1 MESMQELEGQHEP
14 VSIVG
19 MGCRWAGGVTSP
31 TGLWELLRNNKDG
44 WRKFDEPRFSAEGF
58 HHPNQDRPGS
68 LRTEGGFLVEEDAR
82 LFDNAFFGITA
93 REVETMDPSQRKLL
107 EVVYEAFENG
117 GETWESISN
126 SRTGVY
132 IGSNSLDH
140 TLIQARDW
148 ESPRSYA
155 ATGADASLL
164 ANRISYIFNLHGP
177 SLAMNTAC
185 SSSMYALHMAVSA
198 IRNGDCDGAIV
209 AAANWITDP
218 SLQSVLDKLGAL
230 SPTSRCHTF
239 DASADGYA
247 RGEGFA
253 AIYLKKSSIA
263 VLEKMP
269 IRAMI
274 RGTAI
279 NANGRTGG
287 ITRSSTEGQ
296 EDVIR
301 RAYENS
307 GNLPFSDTAFFEC
320 HGTGTQ
326 AGDPIEVEAIG
337 NVFASS
343 RSKARKDRLL
353 IGSVKPSLGHTEGAS
368 AIASIMKVVLS
379 LEAGEVPPTFGVKDL
394 NTHID
399 FEKARVEVVRD
410 HTAQWPEGKLRRA
423 SINSFGFGGANGHCV
438 IDHVNVVLPGYTKPG
453 ILARPAAAPRSA
465 TNPVNPVNPPSS
477 PPRPS
482 GIPKLQRSA
491 TIGTPIATAMNSTNG
506 QANGQTSANSSGSSN
521 APAIGR
527 QSSISRISRRKSRVL
542 TKSDKS
548 DKFETQSVS
557 DKKKNA
563 SMDWVTSK
571 LGSMFHSSNANS
583 ARPPTAGPNG
593 ASLNGDYFGSAA
605 LTSPAPVSG
614 NSGMSSLTCPVRYN
628 AGGPQ
633 KTMKADAT
641 TRQLVLLPF
650 SAHNASSLKLNIDA
664 LSATSSRWPLADIA
678 YTLGCKRSRL
688 QQRTFRVVD
697 KDDVASGLALEQRVF
712 TSPDHASNLAFVFS
726 GQGTQWHAMGAELFQ
741 YAAFRTVIAYLDQ
754 VLHAHAHP
762 GRTSTTMWRIANVLS
777 GACEPDCVQSP
788 AVSQV
793 VCTAVQIGVVDLLAS
808 WGVRPVAVV
817 GHSAGEMAAAYAS
830 GRITAA
836 EAITAAYFHGQ
847 AVAKNRKKGAMLAVG
862 LGAGQVAP
870 YLEGWEEQVQAAAL
884 NSPASVALSGDEDA
898 IMALSNKLTED
909 GVFNRVLS
917 TAGNAYHSR
926 HMKALGNDYSAI
938 LLDGIDRIRKLGLL
952 NPANRYRPVPWVS
965 SVTPHKTMASDGQN
979 LTAAYWRANL
989 ESPVRFT
996 EAVTNMMALPLAG
1009 EKTIDVLIE
1018 IGPHPT
1024 LKGPLEQILKSAGKL
1039 VPYAS
1044 TLQRNTRGMESVLSL
1059 AGTLFSLNA
1068 EIDMAAVNAMDEEP
1082 GRLSH
1087 GCTAIDLPKY
1097 QFSYGPISYYES
1109 RPSKEFRLRKVLRHD
1124 LLGSKLPGT
1133 SKLQPQWRNM
1143 LRLKDVPWLSD
1154 HRLIP
1159 DAVLPA
1165 AGFIAMAIEAA
1176 TRVYQEI
1183 PDALQIT
1190 GFSLRKLDIETAL
1203 RLPEDDAG
1211 IEVMFSMTQVEG
1223 STAKSPAWASFAIS
1237 SVSRD
1242 SSEWTEHC
1250 TGTIRVDVAE
1260 PDAIEAM
1267 STEMDARHPET
1278 RAWYNKFAE
1287 IGLGYGPTF
1296 QPLSDLRV
1304 DPYRGLAQANIK
1316 LNSSEG
1322 TMHGESKYLIHPAAL
1337 DGAFQLGLIACYGGQ
1352 VEKASTAF
1360 VPVHLSQMYVNAG
1373 LGREAAVA
1381 VAQGKIQ
1388 GLRGA
1393 YIDLQLMDKG
1403 GRVALHVERLRCL
1416 GFKESK
1422 KSAKEIEAKKP
1433 FCSPFTRVAWKPDIR
1448 KLNNRQMRDLFVRGG
1463 DGPQPNGELQHW
1475 VAWLK
1480 HCGEEDQRP
1489 NMVHA
1494 RRLSPEER
1502 HQLLGKLSEEVGD
1515 KPEVEAA
1522 KRLHKN
1528 IGDILTGHNSGID
1541 VLVPGGLLN
1550 SLYDVGHVIS
1560 GAFPQLANV
1569 MDCLG
1574 HTNPNMRVLEIG
1586 AGTGSATRV
1595 TMGALHGPNGI
1606 KRYGSYTFTDTSA
1619 GFLTSAQQGFMSGYR
1634 DVNYAVLDIEQDPL
1648 ENGFEPVYDVIVACE
1663 TIHATQSMDKTLAH
1677 CHRLLKPGGKLVLVE
1692 NTRMRVLLTLLYGTL
1707 AGYWLGTNDG
1717 RTEGPFMNQETWDVF
1732 LRKAGFSGAEL
1743 VLDDYERPTNTTSVI
1758 VSTKTA
1764 DNVEQAGPA
1773 KDMNDM
1779 DGLITPATNG
1789 VVHLLLGTDR
1799 VQPPLLKTVAEEFE
1813 HRGIA
1818 TKTTLLEDVL
1828 ETVPAG
1834 ARVVAF
1840 LCTEDNLLLGDE
1852 QRLKAFQYLAK
1863 TAESMVWL
1871 TSSGMVKGRNAVA
1884 GFMVGLM
1891 RTIATENPT
1900 GRFLSID
1907 IDAENFEFAEADDAD
1922 EQRFDLA
1929 RGVVDQEISLY
1940 REGSSADD
1948 GEPKDRELAWQDGC
1962 MWVSRVVPDTGLGAY
1977 AEPIKTPSGCGYD
1990 MVSLGK
1996 LGPVRAAFETPG
2008 NLNSLYFRAYTEMM
2022 QPIPADHIEV
2032 RVRAVGLNWKDL
2044 GLSSGRFDADGSNLS
2059 SEYAGSITRVGSA
2072 VTNLAVG
2079 DRVYGIGRGHFGN
2092 FTCVPAAFAQKLRP
2106 TDKSVEM
2113 ATMPLVYATAVYA
2126 FQYVARIRKGH
2137 KVLIQSATGGL
2148 GLAAIQVAQSKG
2160 GEIYCT
2166 VSSSEKKKFLVENG
2180 IPEDHIFSS
2189 RDTKA
2194 LLRAA
2199 KQCGAKGGFDVILS
2213 TAVGGDSLHQA
2224 FKALAPMGH
2233 LVDVGRL
2240 DVLGSKELGLEL
2252 FQKNANF
2259 SSFDLNLVLDNDPEL
2274 GGELMEAVNDLY
2286 QVGFITP
2293 IHPVTCSDIAELDKT
2308 LVGFAKGVHIGKLV
2322 VSFQN
2327 PKSQVKVVR
2336 EPKSMVFRPDAR
2348 YVITGGLGGLGRGII
2363 RWMVDRGA
2371 RDFTVLS
2378 RRGLTT
2384 PEAHLL
2390 VKDLEARGVRIDCI
2404 MCDVSNR
2411 EDALKAVSESSGQPI
2426 KGVVHAAMSLTD
2438 LTFDKLTIDQWRD
2451 GFAAKALG
2459 TVNLHEAVESL
2470 PLDFFVM
2477 VTSTESIWAPPAQAA
2492 YVAANNFQDYFARY
2506 RRNLGLP
2513 ASTVSYGLV
2522 ADVGSDFRDQ
2532 TVGIEDMYARNRAL
2546 VISEHQLLAQ
2556 LEPAF
2561 LYSVPYKTV
2570 ASQWIGKHT
2579 DPLSAAN
2586 LYTCMDPAALAKL
2599 GTAAAAAANA
2609 PPPPR
2614 WYGDGRVALIMRAME
2629 DSQRAAASGSETT
2642 PGAGK
2647 SAVAQLRD
2655 AFDQGVSAGPASR
2668 AKTVELVVHGIVRTV
2683 ADMLFVDAASVNA
2696 AKSVAEHGVDSLLAA
2711 ELKSW
2716 FGQALRANV
2725 SVERLLDAGLSIKS
2739 LAEEVVDRALK
2750 G

>member
-19 MGCRWAGGVTSP
+19 MGCRWAGGVSSP

-44 WRKFDEPRFSAEGF
+44 WRKFDEPRFSSEAY
-58 HHPNQDRPGS
+58 HHPNQNRPGS
-68 LRTEGGFLVEEDAR
+68 TRTEGGFLVEEDAR
-82 LFDNAFFGITA
+82 LFDNAFFGITDD
-93 REVETMDPSQRKLL
+93 EVETMDPSQRKLL

-117 GETWESISN
+117 GETWESIAN

-132 IGSNSLDH
+132 IGNISLDH
-140 TLIQARDW
+140 ILIQARDW
-148 ESPRSYA
+148 ESPKSHA
-155 ATGADASLL
+155 AIGADTSVL

-218 SLQSVLDKLGAL
+218 SMQFVLDKLGAL

-253 AIYLKKSSIA
+253 ALYLKKSSIA

-287 ITRSSTEGQ
+287 ITHPNTGGQ

-301 RAYENS
+301 KAYENA

-337 NVFASS
+337 NVFAPS

-379 LEAGEVPPTFGVKDL
+379 LEAGEVPPTFGVKNL
-394 NTHID
+394 NTQID
-399 FEKARVEVVRD
+399 FDKARVEVVRD
-410 HTAQWPEGKLRRA
+410 HTVQWPEGKLRRA

-453 ILARPAAAPRSA
+453 ILARPAAANRSA
-465 TNPVNPVNPPSS
+465 TETAPPKPSMI
-477 PPRPS
+477 PRQ
-482 GIPKLQRSA
+482 GITRSA
-491 TIGTPIATAMNSTNG
+491 TIGAPIAASSGNTNG
-506 QANGQTSANSSGSSN
+506 KASANANGDGESSA
-521 APAIGR
+521 PPIGR
-527 QSSISRISRRKSRVL
+527 QSSVSRISRRKSRVL
-542 TKSDKS
+542 TKSFD
-548 DKFETQSVS
+548 TQSVS
-557 DKKKNA
+557 DKKKNG
-563 SMDWVTSK
+563 SMDWVTNK
-571 LGSMFHSSNANS
+571 LGSMFHSSNVNGT
-583 ARPPTAGPNG
+583 RPTTAGPNG
-593 ASLNGDYFGSAA
+593 ASLNGDYFGSA
-605 LTSPAPVSG
+605 TVTTAPSSG

-628 AGGPQ
+628 VGGPQ
-633 KTMKADAT
+633 KTMRPEAF

-664 LSATSSRWPLADIA
+664 LSTASSRWLLADIA

-697 KDDVASGLALEQRVF
+697 KDDVATGLAIEQRIF
-712 TSPDHASNLAFVFS
+712 TSPAHTSNLAYVFT
-726 GQGTQWHAMGAELFQ
+726 GQGAQWYAMGAELFQ

-777 GACEPDCVQSP
+777 GACEPDCVHSP

-793 VCTAVQIGVVDLLAS
+793 VCTAVQIGLVDLLAS
-808 WGVRPVAVV
+808 WGVRPVAIV
-817 GHSAGEMAAAYAS
+817 GHASGEMAAAYAS

-836 EAITAAYFHGQ
+836 EAITVAYFHGQ
-847 AVAKNRKKGAMLAVG
+847 ALAKNKKKGAMLAVG

-884 NSPASVALSGDEDA
+884 NSPSSVTLSGDEEA
-898 IMALSNKLTED
+898 IAALSNKLSED
-909 GVFNRVLS
+909 GVFNRVLP
-917 TAGNAYHSR
+917 TGGNAYHSR
-926 HMKALGNDYSAI
+926 HMKLLGNDYNAM

-1009 EKTIDVLIE
+1009 EKTIDALLE
-1018 IGPHPT
+1018 IGPHP
-1024 LKGPLEQILKSAGKL
+1024 LLNGPLEQIMNSAGKL
-1039 VPYAS
+1039 VPYVS
-1044 TLQRNTRGMESVLSL
+1044 TLKRSTNGIESVLSL

-1087 GCTAIDLPKY
+1087 GCTAVDLPKY
-1097 QFSYGPISYYES
+1097 QFTYGPISYYES
-1109 RPSKEFRLRKVLRHD
+1109 RPSKEYRLRKVPRHD

-1133 SKLQPQWRNM
+1133 SKLQPQWRNVI
-1143 LRLKDVPWLSD
+1143 RIKDVPWLSD

-1165 AGFIAMAIEAA
+1165 AGYIAMAIEAA

-1190 GFSLRKLDIETAL
+1190 GFSLRKLDIQTAL
-1203 RLPEDDAG
+1203 RFPEDDVG
-1211 IEVMFSMTQVEG
+1211 VEVMFSMTQAEAP
-1223 STAKSPAWASFAIS
+1223 TAKSPSWSSFAVS

-1250 TGTIRVDVAE
+1250 TGTIRVEVAE

-1267 STEMDARHPET
+1267 STEMDARYPET
-1278 RAWYNKFAE
+1278 RAWYDKFTE
-1287 IGLGYGPTF
+1287 IGIGHGPTF
-1296 QPLSDLRV
+1296 QSLSDIRV
-1304 DPYRGLAQANIK
+1304 DPYRGLAQANVM
-1316 LNSSEG
+1316 LNPSEG
-1322 TMHGESKYLIHPAAL
+1322 TMQGESKYLIHPAAL

-1373 LGREAAVA
+1373 LGRETAVA
-1381 VAQGKIQ
+1381 VAQGQIQ

-1403 GRVALHVERLRCL
+1403 GRVALQVEKLRCL
-1416 GFKESK
+1416 SFKELK
-1422 KSAKEIEAKKP
+1422 KSAKEMEAKRT
-1433 FCSPFTRVAWKPDIR
+1433 FSSPFTRVAWKPDIR
-1448 KLNNRQMRDLFVRGG
+1448 LMTNRQARQLFPPPTENRSGAAMLETVDMVCCLIVMDIYDRFVRGG
-1463 DGPQPNGELQHW
+1463 DGPEPKGELQHW
-1475 VAWLK
+1475 VAWVK

-1489 NMVHA
+1489 NMAHA
-1494 RRLSPEER
+1494 RKMSPDER
-1502 HQLLGKLSEEVGD
+1502 HQLLERLSGEAGD
-1515 KPEVEAA
+1515 KPEIEAA
-1522 KRLHKN
+1522 KRLQNH

-1550 SLYDVGHVIS
+1550 SLYDVGQVIG
-1560 GAFPQLANV
+1560 GALPQLENV
-1569 MDCLG
+1569 MDSLG
-1574 HTNPNMRVLEIG
+1574 HANPNMRILEVG

-1595 TMGALHGPNGI
+1595 AMGALHGPNGI
-1606 KRYGSYTFTDTSA
+1606 KRYSNYTFTDVSE
-1619 GFLTSAQQGFMSGYR
+1619 GFLTAAQQDFMSGYR
-1634 DVNYAVLDIEQDPL
+1634 DVTYALLDIEQDPL
-1648 ENGFEPVYDVIVACE
+1648 ANGFEPVYDVVVACE
-1663 TIHATQSMDKTLAH
+1663 TIHATASMENTLAN
-1677 CHRLLKPGGKLVLVE
+1677 CRRLLKPGGKLVLVE
-1692 NTRMRVLLTLLYGTL
+1692 STRMRVMLTFLYGTL
-1707 AGYWLGTNDG
+1707 TGYWLGANDG
-1717 RTEGPFMNQETWDVF
+1717 RTEGPFMNQETWDAF
-1732 LRKAGFSGAEL
+1732 LRKTGFSGAEL
-1743 VLDDYERPTNTTSVI
+1743 VLDDYEHPTNTASVI
-1758 VSTKTA
+1758 VSTKIA
-1764 DNVEQAGPA
+1764 DSVDEASPA
-1773 KDMNDM
+1773 KGVN

-1799 VQPPLLKTVAEEFE
+1799 VQPPLLKTVADEFQ

-1818 TKTTLLEDVL
+1818 TKTTLIEDVL

-1871 TSSGMVKGRNAVA
+1871 TSSGMVKGHNAVA
-1884 GFMVGLM
+1884 GFMVGVM
-1891 RTIATENPT
+1891 RTIATENPA

-1907 IDAENFEFAEADDAD
+1907 VDAENFEFTDASDAE

-1940 REGSSADD
+1940 SEGSSSTA
-1948 GEPKDRELAWQDGC
+1948 EQEVVKDRELAWQDGC

-1977 AEPIKTPSGCGYD
+1977 AEPIKTPTGCGYD

-2008 NLNSLYFRAYTEMM
+2008 VLTSLYFRAYTEMM
-2022 QPIPADHIEV
+2022 RPIPADHIEV
-2032 RVRAVGLNWKDL
+2032 RVRAVGMNWKDL
-2044 GLSSGRFDADGSNLS
+2044 GLSSGRFDADGNNLS
-2059 SEYAGSITRVGSA
+2059 SEYAGSVTRVGSD
-2072 VTNLAVG
+2072 VTHLAVG

-2166 VSSSEKKKFLVENG
+2166 VSSSEKKKFLVDNG
-2180 IPEDHIFSS
+2180 IPADHIFSS
-2189 RDTKA
+2189 RDPKELA
-2194 LLRAA
+2194 RAA
-2199 KQCGAKGGFDVILS
+2199 KQCGGKGGFDVILS
-2213 TAVGGDSLHQA
+2213 TAAGGDSLHQS

-2293 IHPVTCSDIAELDKT
+2293 IRPIAVSDISELDKT
-2308 LVGFAKGVHIGKLV
+2308 LVEFAKGVHIGKLV

-2327 PKSQVKVVR
+2327 PKSQIKVVR
-2336 EPKSMVFRPDAR
+2336 EPKAVTFRPDGR

-2378 RRGLTT
+2378 RRGVIT

-2390 VKDLEARGVRIDCI
+2390 VQDLEARGVRIESI
-2404 MCDVSNR
+2404 TCDVSDR
-2411 EDALKAVSESSGQPI
+2411 EDALRVMSEASGQPL

-2438 LTFDKLTIDQWRD
+2438 LPFDKLTIDQWRD

-2459 TVNLHEAVESL
+2459 TVNLHEATDSL

-2477 VTSTESIWAPPAQAA
+2477 VTSTETIWAPPKQAA

-2513 ASTVSYGLV
+2513 ASTVSFGLV

-2532 TVGIEDMYARNRAL
+2532 AAGIDDMYARNKAM
-2546 VISEHQLLAQ
+2546 VISEHQVLAQ

-2561 LYSVPYKTV
+2561 LYSVPYKSV

-2586 LYTCMDPAALAKL
+2586 LYTCMDPVALNKL
-2599 GTAAAAAANA
+2599 VTGSATTDK
-2609 PPPPR
+2609 PR
-2614 WYGDGRVALIMRAME
+2614 WNSDGRVALIMRAME
-2629 DSQRAAASGSETT
+2629 DAQRAAAINSSQLTTRQGSSSGSSIETLT
-2642 PGAGK
+2642 EDNLN
-2647 SAVAQLRD
+2647 Q
-2655 AFDQGVSAGPASR
+2655 
-2668 AKTVELVVHGIVRTV
+2668 ELTG
-2683 ADMLFVDAASVNA
+2683 
-2696 AKSVAEHGVDSLLAA
+2696 
-2711 ELKSW
+2711 
-2716 FGQALRANV
+2716 
-2725 SVERLLDAGLSIKS
+2725 
-2739 LAEEVVDRALK
+2739 
-2750 G
+2750 